1 MSDYRIHVFTKV
13 YRKQEV
19 CPYRE
24 SLNWSVKPLTH
35 IVYSLGSLIAS
46 YDVKPWL
53 HMLNLLNIEKVN
65 EKVMS
70 ASKALDEIYLFYR
83 GKN

>member
-1 MSDYRIHVFTKV
+1 MCSPKC
-13 YRKQEV
+13 RKQEV

-24 SLNWSVKPLTH
+24 SLNWSVNKPLTH